1 MDGSAIYYVICVI
14 YIAAMAGHPLTFVG
28 QLKVGV
34 VGALVTCGAAPIPG
48 GFVSCNRPSL
58 HLSCILLMMPAS
70 LRPGGVGV
78 HDHAGGGRA
87 VDEREGAE
95 PDGGGAGDRLVYG
108 PLPDLHQR
116 IRR

>member
-14 YIAAMAGHPLTFVG
+14 YIAAMAGHPLSFVG

-48 GFVSCNRPSL
+48 GFVSCNTIAASGL
-58 HLSCILLMMPAS
+58 HPVKMPAS

-87 VDEREGAE
+87 VDERQGAE
-95 PDGGGAGDRLVYG
+95 PDGRGAGDRLVYG
-108 PLPDLHQR
+108 PLPDMHQR

>member
-48 GFVSCNRPSL
+48 GFVSPNTIAW
-58 HLSCILLMMPAS
+58 HGVASCQDAS
-70 LRPGGVGV
+70 IVAARWCGCT
-78 HDHAGGGRA
+78 
-87 VDEREGAE
+87 
-95 PDGGGAGDRLVYG
+95 
-108 PLPDLHQR
+108 
-116 IRR
+116 

>member
-48 GFVSCNRPSL
+48 GFVSCNAIAASGL
-58 HLSCILLMMPAS
+58 HPVNDAS
-70 LRPGGVGV
+70 IVAARWCGCT
-78 HDHAGGGRA
+78 
-87 VDEREGAE
+87 
-95 PDGGGAGDRLVYG
+95 
-108 PLPDLHQR
+108 
-116 IRR
+116 

>member
-48 GFVSCNRPSL
+48 GFVSHNTIAWYGVA
-58 HLSCILLMMPAS
+58 SCQDAS
-70 LRPGGVGV
+70 IVAARWCGCT
-78 HDHAGGGRA
+78 
-87 VDEREGAE
+87 
-95 PDGGGAGDRLVYG
+95 
-108 PLPDLHQR
+108 
-116 IRR
+116 